1 MEVPRQIRAQVV
13 MKKETTPGVDALGG
27 TYTTADIIQ
36 AIATS
41 IRYTPPSNET
51 ENTMTAG
58 LMGRVPSI
66 LGAQT
71 GSISFDMWFRGAGAA
86 YDDIP
91 LPEVV
96 PNIDRPLRACRN
108 VRTFTNPPPASPSS
122 LTYQPGDPEESFTVY
137 LVQDVPG
144 GLAHSIQM
152 VGCVGTH
159 SFRVTAGSGM
169 LWSFTLLGQVE
180 DMADITYVP
189 GVLITSPGYP
199 RLVSANFQ
207 IGATN
212 YAPRFRDLTF
222 NVNQSVVYVPSENA
236 VNGVAGSAVMDRNPR
251 INFDPEVDRQANSLW
266 WVALRDGAP
275 LKDVTF
281 QVGSPTVPW
290 NQIKLRFGATG
301 GAQCQVVSQGLDSR
315 DGIMT
320 QPTTLLA
327 TLAAGN
333 DDYGY
338 LLDNV

>member
-1 MEVPRQIRAQVV
+1 MEIPRQIRAQVV
-13 MKKETTPGVDALGG
+13 MRKEVTPGVDPMVG
-27 TYTTADIIQ
+27 TYTAADIVQ

-41 IRYTPPSNET
+41 IRYSPPSNEV

-71 GSISFDMWFRGAGAA
+71 GGVSFDMWFRGAGAA
-86 YDDIP
+86 YDDT
-91 LPEVV
+91 PEVV
-96 PNIDRPLRACRN
+96 PNIDRPLRATRN
-108 VRTFTNPPPASPSS
+108 GRTFTNPPPASPSS
-122 LTYQPGDPEESFTVY
+122 LVYQPSDTEESFTVY

-144 GLAHSIQM
+144 GLAHSIQLT
-152 VGCVGTH
+152 GCVGTH

-180 DMADITYVP
+180 DMADIPYVP
-189 GVLITSPGYP
+189 GTLITTPGYP

-222 NVNQSVVYVPSENA
+222 NVNQAVVYVPSENA

-275 LKDVTF
+275 LKDCTF

-290 NQIKLRFGATG
+290 NQIKLRFGASG
-301 GAQCQVVSQGLDSR
+301 GAQLQVVSQGLDSR
-315 DGIMT
+315 DGILT
-320 QPTTLLA
+320 LPTTLLA
-327 TLAAGN
+327 TLSAGN
-333 DDYGY
+333 DDYSY